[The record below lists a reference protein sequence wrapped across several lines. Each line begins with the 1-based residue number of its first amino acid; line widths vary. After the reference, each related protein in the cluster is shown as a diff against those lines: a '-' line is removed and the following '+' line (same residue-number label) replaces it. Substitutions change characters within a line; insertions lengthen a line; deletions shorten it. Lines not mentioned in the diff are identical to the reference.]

1 MTGPGTGAAA
11 GPGGRAADLGYDL
24 AYGPFVA
31 DERELRLLGNV
42 AGRRVLVLGCGDGG
56 PAVALA
62 AVGARVIAVDPSAE
76 AVAVTRRAAALRHAA
91 VDVQARDLAELAFV
105 RAESIDVAVSVGALA
120 AVADLLRVFRQV
132 HRVLRVEGTVVMS
145 VPHPILGC
153 LADDARSGP
162 DEVRLVRRYGAPVS
176 ASQRSSPAHTTEAL
190 VTALTRVGF
199 RVEALLELLARPPA
213 AADGATPT
221 GPADAT
227 GWSTLLDRLPATL
240 VLRARKTGL

>member
-1 MTGPGTGAAA
+1 M
-11 GPGGRAADLGYDL
+11 RA
-24 AYGPFVA
+24 
-31 DERELRLLGNV
+31 RSTRV
-42 AGRRVLVLGCGDGG
+42 AGRRSSSVDR
-56 PAVALA
+56 PVAPSG
-62 AVGARVIAVDPSAE
+62 AVGVSASVGAGGRAMSSSRASTRKPTRVSAVTSASVVWAGLDLCE
-76 AVAVTRRAAALRHAA
+76 AVAVTRRAATLRHAA

-153 LADDARSGP
+153 LADVPRSSP
-162 DEVRLVRRYGAPVS
+162 DDIQLVRRYGAPVS
-176 ASQRSSPAHTTEAL
+176 VAQRSTPAHTTEAL

-199 RVEALLELLARPPA
+199 RVETLLELMARPPA
-213 AADGATPT
+213 PTNAATPT
-221 GPADAT
+221 TPDGAT
-227 GWSTLLDRLPATL
+227 GWSTLLERLPATL